1 MERITFEEVWQQL
14 ASYGAPLWCGVISAI
29 IVFIIEIIL
38 CSKKI
43 IFSDAKFKKKV
54 QKAIE
59 QGNVVTG
66 KLYKSRYRDREPDN
80 KTANRMY
87 VASYKYLVNDIEYRY
102 RLIST
107 SSKPPYTIN
116 LYYINNPKKAFSEA
130 DNKPSSLQALLYII
144 PLVVVITVMKLMGYS
159 GT

>member
-1 MERITFEEVWQQL
+1 MERITFEQVWQQL
-14 ASYGAPLWCGVISAI
+14 ASYGAPLWCGVISGI

-38 CSKKI
+38 CNKKTL
-43 IFSDAKFKKKV
+43 FSDNSFKKKV
-54 QKAIE
+54 QKAKE

-66 KLYKSRYRDREPDN
+66 KLYRSRYRDREPDN

-87 VASYKYLVNDIEYRY
+87 VAGYKYLVNGVEYKY

-107 SSKPPYTIN
+107 SSKPPFTIH

-130 DNKPSSLQALLYII
+130 DNKPGLLQILLYII
-144 PLVVVITVMKLMGYS
+144 PLVVAISVMKLMGYN
-159 GT
+159 